1 MLSSEGGAGGGSVCD
16 DGEDGSGLDMSR
28 LPEPTI
34 AIGTPQRPN
43 FEVVEVA
50 QPIQLCLWRFRS
62 DAPVQVTVSYPDGR
76 VAVSSGTA
84 YVNWAAVPGDPL
96 GDYQVTAV
104 QGQLRAL
111 GTVRVVDATERRLLV
126 VGNGVDEQAYQRFER
141 GQTIQVAIGG
151 YRPWSGVQLLVYHTP
166 EGRLQRGGPPL
177 LEFRTWVQLR
187 TDGQGGSTYSLRTA
201 AGDPSGCYG
210 LDTLPEPQTTLRG
223 EESHLYV
230 NTKATEPL
238 FCLT

>member
-1 MLSSEGGAGGGSVCD
+1 
-16 DGEDGSGLDMSR
+16 
-28 LPEPTI
+28 
-34 AIGTPQRPN
+34 
-43 FEVVEVA
+43 VVEVA

-76 VAVSSGTA
+76 VAVSSGTS

-111 GTVRVVDATERRLLV
+111 GTVRVVAATQRRLLV
-126 VGNGVDEQAYQRFER
+126 VGNGVDEQAYQRFDR
-141 GQTIQVAIGG
+141 GQTIQVAIAG
-151 YRPWSGVQLLVYHTP
+151 YQARSGVQLIVYHTP
-166 EGRLQRGGPPL
+166 ERRLQWSPLPP
-177 LEFRTWVQLR
+177 LEFRTWAQLR
-187 TDGQGGSTYSLRTA
+187 TDAQGGSTYSLRTA
-201 AGDPSGCYG
+201 AGDPKGCYG
-210 LDTLPEPQTTLRG
+210 LDTRPEPETTLRA
-223 EESHLYV
+223 EESLLLGHPYV